1 METADKVPG
10 VSRRPVRVALGGV
23 GRPAEGF
30 GADRRGGTP
39 ARLLSSCATP
49 PLLHRREVRYRWL
62 SLRGSARLDT
72 SPYREPDERDQEIF
86 DATVP
91 ADHYLRRVPAVID
104 FERRRPA
111 LRAWYHPT
119 QGRPALEPILLLKLE
134 FLQFHYNLSDR
145 QVVEQAQ
152 YNMAYRWFLAL
163 SLHSPLP
170 HHTLLS
176 KFRERLGA
184 AKHQELFDDLVAQ
197 ARAHGLVKDRLRLK
211 DATHVLANIAI
222 PSTIQLVASTRQQLL
237 EAVRPS
243 AAERVAAAAA
253 HAQALHTSTA
263 DLSGAERLLQRV
275 AHVRAILAWVDQL
288 VAALGPAR
296 AGDERRQTLAEACQ
310 LAHQVLADRE
320 DRKGRDQLI
329 SPQDPDARWGHHGGT
344 YAGYKLDV
352 ATDADSEIITAINV
366 LPANGDEAAD
376 ATTLIRHEEQVHGN
390 DVQALALDAVGFRG
404 SLLREWTDPHGLNLE
419 VIVSVPAAATTL
431 FMGEQLPL
439 DPSGERLTCPQGQ
452 TARSRARSSHDTG
465 WVFRFPRSACEGC
478 PLRAQCLDELPKRG
492 GRAVFKSD
500 SEAAFRAARAQAQ
513 TPEHQ
518 AARRQ
523 PWRIERKL
531 GEMVRWHGARRAR
544 YRGRWKV
551 LLQGLMTAVVVNVTR
566 VVQLLTAPRVRAALS
581 ASS

>member
-1 METADKVPG
+1 M
-10 VSRRPVRVALGGV
+10 L
-23 GRPAEGF
+23 
-30 GADRRGGTP
+30 
-39 ARLLSSCATP
+39 ATTTY
-49 PLLHRREVRYRWL
+49 L
-62 SLRGSARLDT
+62 
-72 SPYREPDERDQEIF
+72 EPDERDQEIF

-91 ADHYLRRVPAVID
+91 ADHYLRRVQAVID
-104 FERRRPA
+104 FERLRPA
-111 LRAWYHPT
+111 LLACYHPT
-119 QGRPALEPILLLKLE
+119 QGRPALEPMLLLKLE

-152 YNMAYRWFLAL
+152 YNMAYRWFLDL
-163 SLHSPLP
+163 SLRSPLP

-184 AKHQELFDDLVAQ
+184 AKHQEFFDDLVAQ

-222 PSTIQLVASTRQQLL
+222 PSTIQLVASTREQVL
-237 EAVRPS
+237 EAVRPY
-243 AAERVAAAAA
+243 AAERVAAEEA

-275 AHVRAILAWVDQL
+275 AHLRAIVAWVDQL
-288 VAALGPAR
+288 VAELGPAR
-296 AGDERRQTLAEACQ
+296 AGDEPRQALAEACR

-320 DRKGRDQLI
+320 DPKGRDQLI
-329 SPQDPDARWGHHGGT
+329 SPQDTDARWGYHGGT

-352 ATDADSEIITAINV
+352 AADADSEIITAIHV
-366 LPANGDEAAD
+366 LAANGDEAAD
-376 ATTLIRHEEQVHGN
+376 ATTLLRHEEQVHGN
-390 DVQALALDAVGFRG
+390 DVQALSLDAIGFRG

-419 VIVSVPAAATTL
+419 VIVPVPAEATPFFT
-431 FMGEQLPL
+431 GEQFTL
-439 DPSGERLTCPQGQ
+439 DSSGERLTCPQGH
-452 TARSRARSSHDTG
+452 TAQSRARSSNDTG
-465 WVFRFPRSACEGC
+465 WVFRFPRSPCQGC
-478 PLRAQCLDELPKRG
+478 PLRAQCMDELPKRG

-500 SEAAFRAARAQAQ
+500 YEAEIRAARAKAQ

-523 PWRIERKL
+523 HWRIERKL

-551 LLQGLMTAVVVNVTR
+551 LLQGLMTAVVVNVKR
-566 VVQLLTAPRVRAALS
+566 VVKLLTAPRVRAALS